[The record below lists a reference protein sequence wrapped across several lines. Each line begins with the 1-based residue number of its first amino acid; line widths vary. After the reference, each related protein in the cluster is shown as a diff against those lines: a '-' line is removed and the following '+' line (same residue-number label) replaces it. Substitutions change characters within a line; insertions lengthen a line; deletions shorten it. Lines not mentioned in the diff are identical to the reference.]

1 MGIMLAT
8 SGRLSVH
15 SAMPSTQPIISM
27 SFRPKLWILWMG
39 VALVPFS
46 VGYAV
51 LAFTDGSFDVQSL
64 VLVAFAPIGVWF
76 GYRCT
81 RVRII
86 VSPNSITVWN
96 YVHTR
101 SARRRQITAID
112 LNIRNMGE
120 AGRHWMPQV
129 QNSDG
134 SAFWLTCLDSG
145 PIRWPPESKPL
156 EVLHEI
162 RSILQVGGTDSV
174 GYGHSSGR

>member
-8 SGRLSVH
+8 WGRLSVH

-27 SFRPKLWILWMG
+27 SFARNSGSSGWVSRWCLSVSDMR
-39 VALVPFS
+39 FS
-46 VGYAV
+46 P
-51 LAFTDGSFDVQSL
+51 SL
-64 VLVAFAPIGVWF
+64 TVHSMFRVSCSWPFAPIGVWF

-129 QNSDG
+129 QKRDG

-162 RSILQVGGTDSV
+162 RSILQVGGTDS
-174 GYGHSSGR
+174 GGIRT